1 MPIQN
6 QSYFGQLVLYRA
18 RAGKM
23 WALGVNLAQEIFF
36 FFFRLAVI
44 ITIEFIFMTI
54 EQKAL

>member
-36 FFFRLAVI
+36 FFRLAVI
-44 ITIEFIFMTI
+44 ITIEFIFMTM

>member
-23 WALGVNLAQEIFF
+23 WALGVNLAQEIS

>member
-6 QSYFGQLVLYRA
+6 QSYFGHLVLYRA

-23 WALGVNLAQEIFF
+23 WVLGVNLAQEIF

-44 ITIEFIFMTI
+44 ITIEFIFMTM